1 MTTAEII
8 RKLRK
13 KLKLTQDQ
21 FAEKVNT
28 TQPYISNLENNR
40 VDISIKKLNKY
51 CKMLGVEGFAIIFK

>member
-1 MTTAEII
+1 MTTSEVIK
-8 RKLRK
+8 KLRK
-13 KLKLTQDQ
+13 HVNLTQEQ

-51 CKMLGVEGFAIIFK
+51 CDLLGVEGFAVIFK